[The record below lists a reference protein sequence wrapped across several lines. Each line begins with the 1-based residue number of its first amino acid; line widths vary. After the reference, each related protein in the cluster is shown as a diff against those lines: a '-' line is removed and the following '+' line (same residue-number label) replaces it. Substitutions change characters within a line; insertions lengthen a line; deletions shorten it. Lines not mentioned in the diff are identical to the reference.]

1 MIQGN
6 YIVADKCN
14 FIIFQKT
21 NNLSSSSLTFLIHMP
36 RFSWLCHAFS
46 VELPS
51 KTASWH
57 AHAHVIIKNLHVDC
71 GFIPQS

>member
-6 YIVADKCN
+6 CTVADKCK

-21 NNLSSSSLTFLIHMP
+21 NNLSSFSLTFLIHMP
-36 RFSWLCHAFS
+36 IFLWLCYAFS
-46 VELPS
+46 AELPS

-57 AHAHVIIKNLHVDC
+57 AQVIIKNLHVDC